1 MTNVKSIQEEKK
13 ICYTDDMAQDVTTG
27 TFNFEEI
34 RQSGTLYV
42 DKTKYIYKLV
52 SRSANRR
59 CFVSRPRRFGKSLCV
74 NILEKIFQGRR
85 DLFEGLYISQ
95 TDYDWKKY
103 PVIKFSF
110 GSCSSKNSKELNGW
124 ITRRLNG
131 IASDYG
137 FELNIENSLSE
148 VFSELIK
155 KLYAKHGKVVI
166 LVDEYEKVI
175 TDNIYNE
182 NIEEM
187 RDVLSS
193 FYQVLK
199 DMDEFIRF
207 VFITGV
213 TKYTKL
219 SLFSKMNNLMD
230 ISMEY
235 EYAEMFGYTQEELE
249 HYFAEHIEEK
259 MEICSLDRET
269 LLEKVRLN
277 YNGYR
282 FAPFA
287 KTVYN
292 PVSIGNF
299 MSSKGR
305 SFSNYW
311 ISTGG
316 MVSMLY
322 DIASRCSFNII
333 GDLSQ
338 PLDEE
343 VFSSFDILDV
353 ARGEVDATFLKC
365 LMYQAGYLTIAKGL
379 DDGTVVL
386 LDFPNREV
394 RRSYNAGYF
403 EYETKVRSFRTD
415 GKGVLFSLEN
425 DDVQESM
432 KKLKSMF
439 AGIPAFVYTNAE
451 KNVSEYFYQVLFY
464 TVFASA
470 GMDIRMEE
478 IVSHGRMDAVAESK
492 DCTYILEFKKD
503 KTARDALS
511 QIRANHYADKFL
523 SKGKKIKLIGINFS
537 SKERNIDDYLV
548 EDL

>member
-1 MTNVKSIQEEKK
+1 
-13 ICYTDDMAQDVTTG
+13 
-27 TFNFEEI
+27 
-34 RQSGTLYV
+34 
-42 DKTKYIYKLV
+42 
-52 SRSANRR
+52 
-59 CFVSRPRRFGKSLCV
+59 
-74 NILEKIFQGRR
+74 
-85 DLFEGLYISQ
+85 
-95 TDYDWKKY
+95 
-103 PVIKFSF
+103 
-110 GSCSSKNSKELNGW
+110 
-124 ITRRLNG
+124 
-131 IASDYG
+131 
-137 FELNIENSLSE
+137 
-148 VFSELIK
+148 
-155 KLYAKHGKVVI
+155 
-166 LVDEYEKVI
+166 
-175 TDNIYNE
+175 
-182 NIEEM
+182 
-187 RDVLSS
+187 
-193 FYQVLK
+193 
-199 DMDEFIRF
+199 
-207 VFITGV
+207 
-213 TKYTKL
+213 
-219 SLFSKMNNLMD
+219 
-230 ISMEY
+230 
-235 EYAEMFGYTQEELE
+235 
-249 HYFAEHIEEK
+249 

-292 PVSIGNF
+292 PVSIGSF

-311 ISTGG
+311 ISTGD

-322 DIASRCSFNII
+322 DIASSCSFNVIE
-333 GDLSQ
+333 DLSQ

-343 VFSSFDILDV
+343 DFSSFDILDV

-415 GKGVLFSLEN
+415 GKGVQFSLEN

-439 AGIPAFVYTNAE
+439 AGIPTFVYTNAE

-478 IVSHGRMDAVAESK
+478 IVSHGRIDAVAESK

-503 KTARDALS
+503 KTARDAIS

-537 SKERNIDDYLV
+537 SKDRNIDDYLV
-548 EDL
+548 EEL

>member
-1 MTNVKSIQEEKK
+1 MNKTQKLQQEK
-13 ICYTDDMAQDVTTG
+13 INCYTDDMAKGVTTG
-27 TFNFEEI
+27 TFDFEVI
-34 RQSGTLYV
+34 RQADILYV
-42 DKTKYIYKLV
+42 DKTEYLYKLV
-52 SRSANRR
+52 SKPENRR

-74 NILEKIFQGRR
+74 NTLEKIFQGRK

-110 GSCSSKNSKELNGW
+110 GSCSSKNSKDLNGW
-124 ITRRLNG
+124 ITRRLNW

-148 VFSELIK
+148 VFSELIE

-166 LVDEYEKVI
+166 LVDEYEMVI

-193 FYQVLK
+193 FYQILK

-249 HYFAEHIEEK
+249 HYFAEHVEEK

-292 PVSIGNF
+292 PVSIGSF
-299 MSSKGR
+299 MSSKAR
-305 SFSNYW
+305 YFSNYW
-311 ISTGG
+311 INTGG
-316 MVSMLY
+316 MMTMFFDVAERCDF
-322 DIASRCSFNII
+322 DISEDLRIPVTEESF
-333 GDLSQ
+333 SQ
-338 PLDEE
+338 
-343 VFSSFDILDV
+343 FDILAINKKKV
-353 ARGEVDATFLKC
+353 SKSFLKC
-365 LMYQAGYLTIAKGL
+365 FMFQAGYLTIKDFNPDLNAFYF
-379 DDGTVVL
+379 
-386 LDFPNREV
+386 DFPNKEV
-394 RRSYNAGYF
+394 R
-403 EYETKVRSFRTD
+403 KSFTD
-415 GKGVLFSLEN
+415 GLLCSYFQDEDLYTIDRVSFADAILKGDTDRLF
-425 DDVQESM
+425 VAI
-432 KKLKSMF
+432 KAMF
-439 AGIPAFVYTNAE
+439 AGIPSLVYSKAE
-451 KNVSEYFYQVLFY
+451 KTNEYYYQSLVYMMFSAIGM
-464 TVFASA
+464 TVNL
-470 GMDIRMEE
+470 EE
-478 IVSHGRMDAVAESK
+478 ITSGGRIDAVAENK
-492 DCTYILEFKKD
+492 DTVFIIEFKLNKS
-503 KTARDALS
+503 ARDALS
-511 QIRANHYADKFL
+511 QIRTNHYADKFL
-523 SKGKKIKLIGINFS
+523 TKGKKIKLIGINFS
-537 SKERNIDDYLV
+537 SKDRNIDDYLV
-548 EDL
+548 EEL

>member
-1 MTNVKSIQEEKK
+1 MTNDKSFQEETK

-27 TFNFEEI
+27 TFNFEAI
-34 RQSGTLYV
+34 RQADAVYV

-74 NILEKIFQGRR
+74 NILEKIFQGRK

-110 GSCSSKNSKELNGW
+110 GSCSSKNSKDLNVW
-124 ITRRLNG
+124 IIRKLND
-131 IASDYG
+131 IASNYG
-137 FELNIENSLSE
+137 LEINTEYFLSE
-148 VFSELIK
+148 VFSQLIE

-193 FYQVLK
+193 FYQVVK
-199 DMDEFIRF
+199 DMDEYIHF

-219 SLFSKMNNLMD
+219 SLFSKLNNLKD

-249 HYFAEHIEEK
+249 HYFAEHIEDK
-259 MEICSLDRET
+259 MQELALDRNT
-269 LLEKVRLN
+269 LLSKLKDSYDGFLFSQNAES
-277 YNGYR
+277 
-282 FAPFA
+282 
-287 KTVYN
+287 VYN

-299 MSSKGR
+299 MGTKMAGFR
-305 SFSNYW
+305 NYW
-311 ISTGG
+311 IDTGG
-316 MVSMLY
+316 RLTMLY
-322 DIASRCSFNII
+322 DIADRCSFNII
-333 GDLSQ
+333 KDLSE

-343 VFSSFDILDV
+343 SFSQFDIIDI

-365 LMYQAGYLTIAKGL
+365 LMYQTGYLTIAKGV
-379 DDGTVVL
+379 DDGSLLL

-394 RRSYNAGYF
+394 RRSYNVGF
-403 EYETKVRSFRTD
+403 LEYETKVKSFRAN
-415 GKGVLFSLEN
+415 GKSLLFYFEN
-425 DDVQESM
+425 DDVERAMEKM
-432 KKLKSMF
+432 KAMF
-439 AGIPAFVYTNAE
+439 AGIPSFVYTNAE
-451 KNVSEYFYQVLFY
+451 KNVTEYFYQVLFY
-464 TVFASA
+464 TILASA
-470 GMDIRMEE
+470 GMEIRMEE
-478 IVSHGRMDAVAESK
+478 IAAHGRIDAVAESQK
-492 DCTYILEFKKD
+492 CIYILEFKRD
-503 KTARDALS
+503 KSAREALS

-548 EDL
+548 EEL

>member
-1 MTNVKSIQEEKK
+1 MTIDNSFQEESK

-27 TFNFEEI
+27 TFDFEVI
-34 RQSGTLYV
+34 RQADAVYV

-52 SRSANRR
+52 SRLENSR

-74 NILEKIFQGRR
+74 NTIEKIFQGRK

-103 PVIKFSF
+103 PVIKFSL
-110 GSCSSKNSKELNGW
+110 GSFAAKNAKDLEYEILYTLNFIAGQY
-124 ITRRLNG
+124 G
-131 IASDYG
+131 IKLEEQNRVNFA
-137 FELNIENSLSE
+137 FQ
-148 VFSELIK
+148 ELINAMSK
-155 KLYAKHGKVVI
+155 DGDVVI

-219 SLFSKMNNLMD
+219 SLFSKMNNLRD

>member
-1 MTNVKSIQEEKK
+1 MTIDKSFQEEAE
-13 ICYTDDMAQDVTTG
+13 ICYTDDMAKLIETSSY
-27 TFNFEEI
+27 TFEKLLDLD
-34 RQSGTLYV
+34 RLYV
-42 DKTKYIYKLV
+42 DKTQFFYKLIKTQ
-52 SRSANRR
+52 SAV
-59 CFVSRPRRFGKSLCV
+59 FVSRPRRFGKSLAV
-74 NILEKIFQGRR
+74 SIFESIFQGRKE
-85 DLFEGLYISQ
+85 LFDGLYISR
-95 TDYDWKKY
+95 TDYGWKKY
-103 PVIKFSF
+103 PVIRFSF
-110 GSCSSKNSKELNGW
+110 GSFAAKNAKDLEYEILYTLNS
-124 ITRRLNG
+124 IARQYG
-131 IASDYG
+131 IKLEEQNRVNFA
-137 FELNIENSLSE
+137 FQ
-148 VFSELIK
+148 ELIK
-155 KLYAKHGKVVI
+155 TMSKDGDVVI

-199 DMDEFIRF
+199 DMETYIRF

-219 SLFSKMNNLMD
+219 SLFSKMNNLRD

-287 KTVYN
+287 RTVYN
-292 PVSIGNF
+292 PVSIGSF

-343 VFSSFDILDV
+343 DFSSFDILDV

-415 GKGVLFSLEN
+415 GKGVQFSLEN

-439 AGIPAFVYTNAE
+439 AGIPTFVYTNAE

-478 IVSHGRMDAVAESK
+478 IVSHGRIDAVAESK

-503 KTARDALS
+503 KTARDAIS

-537 SKERNIDDYLV
+537 SKDRNIDDYLV
-548 EDL
+548 EEL

>member
-110 GSCSSKNSKELNGW
+110 GSCSSKNSKDLNVW
-124 ITRRLNG
+124 IIRKLND
-131 IASDYG
+131 IASNYG
-137 FELNIENSLSE
+137 LEINTEYFLSE
-148 VFSELIK
+148 VFSQLIE
-155 KLYAKHGKVVI
+155 KLHSKHGKVVI

-199 DMDEFIRF
+199 DKDEYIHF

-219 SLFSKMNNLMD
+219 SLFSKLNNLKD

-249 HYFAEHIEEK
+249 HYFAEHIEDK
-259 MEICSLDRET
+259 MQELALDRNT
-269 LLEKVRLN
+269 LLSKLKDSYDGFLFSPNAES
-277 YNGYR
+277 
-282 FAPFA
+282 
-287 KTVYN
+287 VYN

-299 MSSKGR
+299 MGTKMAGFR
-305 SFSNYW
+305 NYW
-311 ISTGG
+311 IDTGG
-316 MVSMLY
+316 RLTMLY
-322 DIASRCSFNII
+322 DIADRCSFNII
-333 GDLSQ
+333 KDLSE

-343 VFSSFDILDV
+343 SFSQFDIIDI
-353 ARGEVDATFLKC
+353 ARGEADATFLKC
-365 LMYQAGYLTIAKGL
+365 LMYQTGYLTIAKGV
-379 DDGTVVL
+379 DDGSLLL

-394 RRSYNAGYF
+394 RRSYNVGF
-403 EYETKVRSFRTD
+403 LEYETKVKSFRAN
-415 GKGVLFSLEN
+415 GKSLLFSFEN
-425 DDVQESM
+425 DDVERAMEKM
-432 KKLKSMF
+432 KVMF
-439 AGIPAFVYTNAE
+439 AGIPSFVYTNAE
-451 KNVSEYFYQVLFY
+451 KNVTEYFYQVLFY
-464 TVFASA
+464 TILASA
-470 GMDIRMEE
+470 GMEIRMEE
-478 IVSHGRMDAVAESK
+478 IVAHGRIDAVAESQK
-492 DCTYILEFKKD
+492 CIYILEFKRD
-503 KTARDALS
+503 KSARDALS
-511 QIRANHYADKFL
+511 QIRTNHYADKFL
-523 SKGKKIKLIGINFS
+523 TKGKKIKLIGINFS
-537 SKERNIDDYLV
+537 SKDRNIDDYLT
-548 EDL
+548 EEL